1 MHCRCT
7 LIPIRSISFV
17 ALATPAADS
26 ILFPR
31 VSNLRFYLGRRRQ
44 TFFVP
49 TIGQAFTSRAGGNGI
64 YRTLSPACSS
74 PPQQL
79 AEKRPPGQKQATVT
93 GSRFGRIDQPRPVTA
108 HDGERGSD
116 LAVISLKWRGVPSAQ
131 ICCRG
136 VPARSGRRS
145 DGFWSRAPCCRM
157 GSRSARICRR
167 AVHERWALKCRARR
181 ILPGRLTLSSDAL
194 CPSR

>member
-17 ALATPAADS
+17 ALATLAADS

-64 YRTLSPACSS
+64 YRTLSPARSS
-74 PPQQL
+74 RPQRL
-79 AEKRPPGQKQATVT
+79 AERRPPGQKQATVT
-93 GSRFGRIDQPRPVTA
+93 GSRFGRIDQSRPVTA
-108 HDGERGSD
+108 IPRRRKGKRPGRHLPKVEGRSVGPDLLPGSPCTPRWSP
-116 LAVISLKWRGVPSAQ
+116 LGWI
-131 ICCRG
+131 
-136 VPARSGRRS
+136 
-145 DGFWSRAPCCRM
+145 WSRARCCRM
-157 GSRSARICRR
+157 GSWSARICRR
-167 AVHERWALKCRARR
+167 AVQERRGFEVPAV
-181 ILPGRLTLSSDAL
+181 PGAF
-194 CPSR
+194 SRVG

>member
-17 ALATPAADS
+17 ALATLAADS

-64 YRTLSPACSS
+64 YRTLSPARSS
-74 PPQQL
+74 RPQRL
-79 AEKRPPGQKQATVT
+79 AERRPPGQKQTTVT
-93 GSRFGRIDQPRPVTA
+93 GSRFGRIDQSRPVTA
-108 HDGERGSD
+108 IPRRRKGSD
-116 LAVISLKWRGVPSAQ
+116 PAVISLKWRG
-131 ICCRG
+131 
-136 VPARSGRRS
+136 
-145 DGFWSRAPCCRM
+145 
-157 GSRSARICRR
+157 
-167 AVHERWALKCRARR
+167 
-181 ILPGRLTLSSDAL
+181 
-194 CPSR
+194 

>member
-17 ALATPAADS
+17 ALATPAAGS
-26 ILFPR
+26 ISFPR
-31 VSNLRFYLGRRRQ
+31 VSNLRFYPDRRRQ

-64 YRTLSPACSS
+64 YRTLSPARSS
-74 PPQQL
+74 RPQRL

-108 HDGERGSD
+108 IPRRRKGKRPCRHLPKVEGRSVGPDLLPGSPRAPLWPPLGWLLVSGIVPPDGVTVGPDLPPGSP
-116 LAVISLKWRGVPSAQ
+116 GTP
-131 ICCRG
+131 G
-136 VPARSGRRS
+136 FEVPAVPGAFSRVGR
-145 DGFWSRAPCCRM
+145 P
-157 GSRSARICRR
+157 
-167 AVHERWALKCRARR
+167 
-181 ILPGRLTLSSDAL
+181 
-194 CPSR
+194 